1 MTPDARAY
9 LFLALLIAFAFGA
22 LAWSYWRGRMTP
34 FQMMLAFGAGLF
46 SRLLWRTNV
55 PRGKLRPGHHR
66 GAVIISNHRS
76 SIDPFFLQAA
86 TDEQVSW
93 LVAKEYVRHPAF
105 AWFLNGAEAI
115 ATRRSGIDIDATKKA
130 IERAAAGRMVGM
142 FPEGRINRT
151 DELLLPVRPGPIYV
165 ALKARVPIVPCWI
178 EGAPYAGTPWSPFFM
193 AARVT
198 IRVGE
203 PIDLS
208 EAYGRER
215 DGKLVRELLVRC
227 VRAMA
232 ALAGQ
237 PDYEP
242 TIAGR
247 DWMPPPA
254 TKPKAAAANGRS

>member
-9 LFLALLIAFAFGA
+9 LFFAVLIAFALGA
-22 LAWSYWRGRMTP
+22 IAACYWRGRMTP
-34 FQMMLAFGAGLF
+34 LQMALAFGASLF

-55 PRGKLRPGHHR
+55 PRRKLRHR
-66 GAVIISNHRS
+66 HGQGGVIISNHRS

-105 AWFLNGAEAI
+105 GWFLNGAEAI
-115 ATRRSGIDIDATKKA
+115 ATRRSGIDIEATKQA

-165 ALKARVPIVPCWI
+165 ALKARVPIIPCWI

-215 DGKLVRELLVRC
+215 DGKVVRELLVRC

-232 ALAGQ
+232 ALAGH

-242 TIAGR
+242 TVAGR

-254 TKPKAAAANGRS
+254 NGKAAAASGRS